1 MKFMKFPFG
10 IHSLN
15 DLKTISSEC
24 FCDPLTISIMGSRV
38 YQRLFHGLYP
48 IQITTD
54 HHIVK
59 MKPDPVMYDF
69 PTNNLDNILLN

>member
-1 MKFMKFPFG
+1 MLLR
-10 IHSLN
+10 SLN
-15 DLKTISSEC
+15 NINYGIKSLSKI
-24 FCDPLTISIMGSRV
+24 I
-38 YQRLFHGLYP
+38 HGLYP